1 MVSESV
7 IKNMYVDI
15 ITQILED
22 SRVNP
27 VKKVN
32 K

>member
-1 MVSESV
+1 MVSERHWH
-7 IKNMYVDI
+7 MYVDI

>member
-7 IKNMYVDI
+7 IKNIYVDI